1 MPRKDFS
8 REVVFDEEH
17 SFGRVFKIIPS
28 KQIKTLSMRWTM
40 PVSKMTCRKKSAH
53 YLSHVLGHEGPN
65 SLLSELI
72 RASLAT
78 GLSAGSSARLNQSFD
93 IFAITISLT
102 DKGEKDY
109 KRVMELVYMYINQIR
124 DLGPQEYIYTE
135 MQQKHLI
142 DFQMLSKTKAVQY
155 ANAIGRRMAYVP
167 DDPDMD
173 NVVRFQYAYEDFE
186 AKDI

>member
-8 REVVFDEEH
+8 GDVVFDEKH

-40 PVSKMTCRKKSAH
+40 PVSRMASKKKSAH
-53 YLSHVLGHEGPN
+53 YLSHVFGHEGPN

-93 IFAITISLT
+93 IFSITISLT

-109 KRVMELVYMYINQIR
+109 KRVMELVYMYIN
-124 DLGPQEYIYTE
+124 
-135 MQQKHLI
+135 
-142 DFQMLSKTKAVQY
+142 
-155 ANAIGRRMAYVP
+155 
-167 DDPDMD
+167 
-173 NVVRFQYAYEDFE
+173 
-186 AKDI
+186 